1 MHHATKTRD
10 RFETFG
16 RRLTI
21 RVFRL
26 FNRLSRY
33 FGAPLIGPLLKRMAD
48 LEPEAK
54 TQGYTLNLNADLTDL
69 AQGVVLP
76 IDMMKRAVRESEYR
90 AIVTEC
96 LCRTSYDCK
105 TYPHDHGCLFIGGG
119 ARAVVKQRMG
129 REASVEEALAHI
141 DKGAELGLIG
151 QALWIEVERFLLGI
165 KREKDVAHWL
175 EMCFCC
181 PCCCGTFKLSRATAQ
196 PDIRNRFQSVGWKAV
211 VDDALCVHCGLCVKH
226 CPITVLRMDD
236 DALSIDEQ
244 ACLGC
249 GFCAK
254 ACPKEAIALQLRTP
268 LLESIEDYFAR
279 GGLKVKI

>member
-1 MHHATKTRD
+1 M
-10 RFETFG
+10 
-16 RRLTI
+16 
-21 RVFRL
+21 
-26 FNRLSRY
+26 
-33 FGAPLIGPLLKRMAD
+33 LKRMTH

-76 IDMMKRAVRESEYR
+76 IDMMKKAVRQSEYR
-90 AIVTEC
+90 AIVNEC

-105 TYPHDHGCLFIGGG
+105 HFPHDHGCLFIGGG
-119 ARAVVKQRMG
+119 ARAIVKQRMG
-129 REASVEEALAHI
+129 REASIEEALAHI

-181 PCCCGTFKLSRATAQ
+181 PCCCGTFKLNRATSQ
-196 PDIRNRFQSVGWKAV
+196 QDIKSRFHSIGWKAT
-211 VDDALCVHCGLCVKH
+211 VDDSSCVQCGACIKL
-226 CPITVLRMDD
+226 CPIKVIGLNDGRL
-236 DALSIDEQ
+236 AIDQQ

-249 GFCAK
+249 GLCAK
-254 ACPKEAIALQLRTP
+254 ACPKEAITLQLRTP
-268 LLESIEDYFAR
+268 LLGSIEDYFTR